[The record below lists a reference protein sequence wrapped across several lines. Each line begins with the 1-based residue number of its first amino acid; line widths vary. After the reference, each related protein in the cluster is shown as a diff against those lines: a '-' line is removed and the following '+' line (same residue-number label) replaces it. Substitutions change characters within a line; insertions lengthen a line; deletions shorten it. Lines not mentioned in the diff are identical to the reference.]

1 MKPKDVFFLFL
12 AGHGLNLDGR
22 YTFLACDLA
31 STGQE
36 DYVNQEELQA
46 LLAKVPAQKSL
57 ILLDTCYAGAF
68 TEMIS
73 QGDVQKTGLDRL
85 NRATGRAIISAVGVM
100 QVALEGYQGHGVF
113 THSLLRG
120 LQGDADRVY
129 GNDDGEIDIQELG
142 RSIEALVPQ
151 ISRKLGAEQ
160 TPYTSDLRG
169 VKFSIARIGN

>member
-1 MKPKDVFFLFL
+1 M
-12 AGHGLNLDGR
+12 
-22 YTFLACDLA
+22 
-31 STGQE
+31 
-36 DYVNQEELQA
+36 NQEELQA

-85 NRATGRAIISAVGVM
+85 DRLPPAALLYRLSVSM